1 MGIIVSTIKAIAT
14 GANIANTLNNFVRD
28 IESAIRE
35 SEGNAGFAVWDILDA
50 TAGLLV
56 FGGVKPSLILRG
68 DVDEIWT
75 TYRDVNTPA
84 LARKSF
90 YTRMKKRHDQ
100 IANDV
105 EVTNNE
111 QLATQVE
118 KTLEDTVIEMIGK
131 TKTLLVTSQKWADY
145 AFSKLDKYPNLIS
158 DIHYI
163 IVGPLEPE
171 DTTENP
177 NVVPFNSINDVYQ
190 GYTHARTFT
199 LQTEITTIGR
209 ATFSSMQSLEEILVE
224 TEEFD
229 DAGKSNNRVHQY
241 YSSLDGVLFNKDRTI
256 LIAYP
261 PNRKEDGVVATTYTI
276 PNSVLTIGE
285 DAFVGT
291 KLSEIY
297 IPNSVSVIGARAFE
311 HMHNL
316 TKITVQDTDKQI
328 TFNAD
333 TTHATDGILLSAG
346 QLSSPTYS
354 TSSANATL
362 DQNAHNDFYDTL
374 SALIVPDG
382 QYIKLY
388 DENDTQIGGKFDI
401 LFSGMISSPPPDEIG
416 LTATKM
422 VISKKTQ
429 TFLFTETIWKSKF
442 RNIADIT
449 LEPSDEGVDPYFI
462 IIDGVLYDY
471 AKTVAFK
478 YPPRRSP
485 PNTEL
490 ELVLQSTIT
499 RISACAFYDMRHI
512 TKITIPASVTVIG
525 TSAFMHGQTDGDSH
539 SSLTEVI
546 FSSGS
551 NLKTI
556 QRHAFKN
563 CKSIN
568 KRGFV
573 MTLPRSV
580 VTIEAWGFWRAN
592 TIITFEAGSKL
603 NKIGYQSLQY
613 AKIESRLPEG
623 LKIIQHD
630 GLSTA
635 RHLRAGPL
643 YIPASVEDLYP
654 NSLKMTSI
662 DGQIHFAKRSQVT
675 GITLDNSQNLR
686 TPFDSDTHI
695 YVYGPLFDRLGWGVT
710 NTWTRQSDETT
721 SWDSAWNLKGS
732 PIVHRKYSYVS
743 SLTMSISSL
752 VAGDSP
758 TVNIQFSEPE
768 VDFDRNLDITIFDTN
783 TGSITSDVGTLSEMT
798 TVDGGTTWSG
808 IFTPPVDT
816 VKNGLELRL
825 DNVYYKYR
833 NNDDSL
839 SDAYLEFSMDTTRT
853 PLTMYVHSKNLVKGA
868 VAEIGLEFPD
878 ASSRASFTLDRVAV
892 YNSTTVP
899 VLSTDGGNVC
909 NTSYEL
915 THASEVDISQFGF
928 VPNRVLYNTT
938 VVEVSR
944 KVSPVISLVP
954 GDVILDVGDV
964 FVDPGV
970 SVLSGDR
977 TTDVSSGVQTTQL
990 DTSVVGVYTVEYSYT
1005 EPSENI
1011 VRDALVRVAATKSR
1025 QVTVGIGAVLQ
1036 VQGPERMWIV
1046 IEPTNTYNDLG
1057 AKAVDAR
1064 DGEITPSIIVSGSV
1078 DTSVLGTYTIT
1089 YSVRDSDGINM
1100 TATRTVYVTPPPT
1113 CFPAGTP
1120 VDTDQGVVNI
1130 EKLSKINTIRGSPVL
1145 SVPRSYGHHSVISI
1159 PQSSLYKNVPCQDTY
1174 CSLEHKVF
1182 YNGSMIKA
1190 RSLVNKCDKVRKI
1203 SHDGAPLYNV
1213 LLSVHD
1219 CMVVNNLI
1227 VETLHPD
1234 HSVARRSMSRVP

>member
-1 MGIIVSTIKAIAT
+1 M
-14 GANIANTLNNFVRD
+14 
-28 IESAIRE
+28 
-35 SEGNAGFAVWDILDA
+35 
-50 TAGLLV
+50 
-56 FGGVKPSLILRG
+56 
-68 DVDEIWT
+68 
-75 TYRDVNTPA
+75 
-84 LARKSF
+84 
-90 YTRMKKRHDQ
+90 
-100 IANDV
+100 
-105 EVTNNE
+105 
-111 QLATQVE
+111 
-118 KTLEDTVIEMIGK
+118 LEDTI
-131 TKTLLVTSQKWADY
+131 TS
-145 AFSKLDKYPNLIS
+145 IS
-158 DIHYI
+158 
-163 IVGPLEPE
+163 E
-171 DTTENP
+171 
-177 NVVPFNSINDVYQ
+177 
-190 GYTHARTFT
+190 
-199 LQTEITTIGR
+199 
-209 ATFSSMQSLEEILVE
+209 
-224 TEEFD
+224 
-229 DAGKSNNRVHQY
+229 
-241 YSSLDGVLFNKDRTI
+241 
-256 LIAYP
+256 
-261 PNRKEDGVVATTYTI
+261 
-276 PNSVLTIGE
+276 
-285 DAFVGT
+285 
-291 KLSEIY
+291 
-297 IPNSVSVIGARAFE
+297 RAF
-311 HMHNL
+311 
-316 TKITVQDTDKQI
+316 
-328 TFNAD
+328 
-333 TTHATDGILLSAG
+333 
-346 QLSSPTYS
+346 
-354 TSSANATL
+354 
-362 DQNAHNDFYDTL
+362 
-374 SALIVPDG
+374 
-382 QYIKLY
+382 
-388 DENDTQIGGKFDI
+388 FD
-401 LFSGMISSPPPDEIG
+401 M
-416 LTATKM
+416 
-422 VISKKTQ
+422 
-429 TFLFTETIWKSKF
+429 
-442 RNIADIT
+442 RNI
-449 LEPSDEGVDPYFI
+449 L
-462 IIDGVLYDY
+462 
-471 AKTVAFK
+471 
-478 YPPRRSP
+478 
-485 PNTEL
+485 
-490 ELVLQSTIT
+490 
-499 RISACAFYDMRHI
+499 
-512 TKITIPASVTVIG
+512 KITIPASVTVIKKE
-525 TSAFMHGQTDGDSH
+525 AFMHQPRPHPDSD
-539 SSLTEVI
+539 LEEVI

-551 NLKTI
+551 QLKVI
-556 QRHAFKN
+556 QRKAFQYCRPEN
-563 CKSIN
+563 GTGRPGVTNFTIPKS
-568 KRGFV
+568 V
-573 MTLPRSV
+573 E
-580 VTIEAWGFWRAN
+580 TIEAWAFSSMS
-592 TIITFEAGSKL
+592 TKISFESGSKIK
-603 NKIGYQSLQY
+603 KIGYQSLSGNKYGNQG
-613 AKIESRLPEG
+613 LPEG
-623 LKIIQHD
+623 LVTVEIDAMD
-630 GLSTA
+630 GVFLANGTNV
-635 RHLRAGPL
+635 LNV
-643 YIPASVEDLYP
+643 PASVVNLERG
-654 NSLKMTSI
+654 SMSI
-662 DGQIHFAKRSQVT
+662 RGVTTINFAKRSKLS
-675 GITLDNSQNLR
+675 GLSSELINGDFAHPWNWGNL
-686 TPFDSDTHI
+686 PANI
-695 YVYGPLFDRLGWGVT
+695 NAYGPLLERLEWGST
-710 NTWTRQSDETT
+710 NNGTWSQTSSSGQTQTT
-721 SWDSAWNLKGS
+721 AWGLGGYLGGS
-732 PIVHRKYSYVS
+732 SGAGIQRKYSYVS